1 VISEPLRTGDVFAGY
16 RVEDE
21 AGRGGMGTVLRAV
34 DVELERT
41 VALKLVD
48 PALASDQAFSERF
61 RREWRLL
68 AALDHP
74 HVIPIYGA
82 GEHDGRLYLVMR
94 WVRGG
99 DLAQRLA
106 GTTGLDPALAV
117 DIISQVASALDAA
130 HERGVI
136 HRDVKPGNVLLED
149 GHAWLSDFGAGK
161 DLARADTATVPG
173 RWIGTVDYV
182 APELLDGAP
191 ADARADIYSLA
202 CVLFEALTGRPPFRR
217 ETEVATLWA
226 HRHDPPPSTS
236 ELRAILPKGV
246 DKVLARALSKDPAK
260 RPASAGELARAT
272 RAALAA
278 PPPGAETKVG
288 VVAPPAP
295 PSRRLRAGLLGAGLA
310 LGLAVGAVAAIVLG
324 GGGDRQPASAT
335 VPPPPRFVRVERISL
350 GAHSTAGDLIALPQF
365 TYVLDPQQ
373 RELDAIKSSSRQV
386 VRRRRLPGVPTT
398 LAASSDNND
407 LWVGMDNHRVMHI
420 DLVTGKRVVVK
431 TDIEPD
437 YLAVL
442 DNVVMVLANPDSG
455 GRLERIDIS
464 ANKVLGKVKKIG
476 GAPSDMVADGGYAYI
491 LFALPPTIVA
501 FDEKLTQKSL
511 WRVKS
516 GGVPPEMTKAVSD
529 FWISVYDEGTVVR
542 VNDFDGKTVGKPVPV
557 GHKPNGI
564 DYDYD
569 TNSIW
574 VADTGDETVT
584 RVDAKAARVTARIST
599 KGPLAGPLSLSG
611 GVVWASGTH
620 DVVRIEPVGSS

>member
-1 VISEPLRTGDVFAGY
+1 MTSSRASTWATSRTTPSAPSSSRSRSRRGRWRRVISEPLRAGDVFAGY
-16 RVEDE
+16 RIEGE

-48 PALASDQAFSERF
+48 PALARDQAFSERF

-117 DIISQVASALDAA
+117 DIISQGASALDAA
-130 HERGVI
+130 HERGAG

-161 DLARADTATVPG
+161 DLARADTATAPG

-191 ADARADIYSLA
+191 AAARADISSLA
-202 CVLFEALTGRPPFRR
+202 CVLFGALTGRPPFRR

-236 ELRAILPKGV
+236 ELRAILPRDV

-278 PPPGAETKVG
+278 LPPGAETKVG

-295 PSRRLRAGLLGAGLA
+295 PSRRLRAGLVAAGLA
-310 LGLAVGAVAAIVLG
+310 LGLAAGAVAAIVLNG
-324 GGGDRQPASAT
+324 
-335 VPPPPRFVRVERISL
+335 
-350 GAHSTAGDLIALPQF
+350 
-365 TYVLDPQQ
+365 
-373 RELDAIKSSSRQV
+373 SSSSSS
-386 VRRRRLPGVPTT
+386 PG
-398 LAASSDNND
+398 
-407 LWVGMDNHRVMHI
+407 
-420 DLVTGKRVVVK
+420 
-431 TDIEPD
+431 
-437 YLAVL
+437 
-442 DNVVMVLANPDSG
+442 
-455 GRLERIDIS
+455 
-464 ANKVLGKVKKIG
+464 
-476 GAPSDMVADGGYAYI
+476 
-491 LFALPPTIVA
+491 
-501 FDEKLTQKSL
+501 
-511 WRVKS
+511 
-516 GGVPPEMTKAVSD
+516 
-529 FWISVYDEGTVVR
+529 
-542 VNDFDGKTVGKPVPV
+542 
-557 GHKPNGI
+557 
-564 DYDYD
+564 
-569 TNSIW
+569 
-574 VADTGDETVT
+574 
-584 RVDAKAARVTARIST
+584 TA
-599 KGPLAGPLSLSG
+599 
-611 GVVWASGTH
+611 
-620 DVVRIEPVGSS
+620 